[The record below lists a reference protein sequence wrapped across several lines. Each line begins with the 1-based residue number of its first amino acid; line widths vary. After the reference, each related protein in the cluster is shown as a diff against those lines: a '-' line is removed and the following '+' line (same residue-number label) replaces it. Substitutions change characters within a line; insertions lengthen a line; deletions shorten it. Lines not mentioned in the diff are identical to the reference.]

1 MSIPPSRGVWPL
13 NAELFDWAFR
23 FVLHLIAG
31 ALAVVVHVTI
41 MAIALKGDVPPVA
54 ATSLGFCGGALTRF
68 VTTHFHVFDHDQT
81 AMMTLPRFLVV
92 IMIQGAANAGFLA
105 LLVRAGM
112 GTWWAQAI
120 VTMSL
125 TIGTYLAYRLWVF
138 RRLEDVIASP
148 DR

>member
-1 MSIPPSRGVWPL
+1 MPLTPAKKVGPL
-13 NAELFDWAFR
+13 NPELFDWAFR

-41 MAIALKGDVPPVA
+41 MAIALRGGVPPVG

-68 VTTHFHVFDHDQT
+68 LTTHFHVFDHDQT

-92 IMIQGAANAGFLA
+92 ITIQGAANAGFLA
-105 LLVRAGM
+105 VLVRAGI

-120 VTMSL
+120 VTVSL
-125 TIGTYLAYRLWVF
+125 TMGTYLAYRLWVF